1 LEEPQNVTVN
11 EGEDAI
17 FTCRPLNDPTATVKW
32 VKRNQTVLSPG
43 TPVSSTIKSDSHD
56 ITEILLKV
64 AFNTIF
70 TCRPLNDPTATV
82 KWVKRNQ
89 TGLQTSIGTT
99 SDVSLVTYLGRLKGV
114 RVMVLNA
121 TFNNISVIS

>member
-1 LEEPQNVTVN
+1 MYIVFSIELTWPLDLEEPQNVTVN
-11 EGEDAI
+11 EGEDA
-17 FTCRPLNDPTATVKW
+17 
-32 VKRNQTVLSPG
+32 
-43 TPVSSTIKSDSHD
+43 
-56 ITEILLKV
+56 
-64 AFNTIF
+64 IF

-121 TFNNISVIS
+121 TFNNISVISWLSDLMVEETGVPGDNNRPIASY

>member
-1 LEEPQNVTVN
+1 MLILIHTVISYIFFLSIELTWPLDLEEPQNTTVN
-11 EGEDAI
+11 EGEDA
-17 FTCRPLNDPTATVKW
+17 
-32 VKRNQTVLSPG
+32 
-43 TPVSSTIKSDSHD
+43 
-56 ITEILLKV
+56 
-64 AFNTIF
+64 IF

-99 SDVSLVTYLGRLKGV
+99 SDVSLATYLDRLIG

-121 TFNNISVIS
+121 NFNNISVILWWSVLLVEETRLAK